1 MQTSKL
7 YLLICLAAEMTSAQN
22 EKQTSYTSEETG
34 RTAKLE
40 MKAERTDGQIF
51 EGDQVSLQCQV
62 TGNPVGWTYELYEP
76 KYIKI
81 YETKAE
87 STFTISSAS
96 LLHRGEYWCRAVK
109 GNLYSLESNR
119 VTLQVSESPV
129 ATLTPSNTH
138 MYIGDKLNLDCKIDG
153 SFTGWEYQWYKRD
166 KKATDKHFETS
177 SENTY
182 TFEAVT
188 ESDSGEYLCSAY
200 KADSPHSSKKSSAV
214 TVTVEGRTAKLEM
227 KAEHTDGQIFEG
239 DQVSLQCQVTGNP
252 VGWTYELY
260 KSKYIKIYET
270 KEESTFTISSASLSY
285 KGEYWCRAVKGNL
298 YSLESN
304 RVTLQVSGR
313 TAKLQMKA
321 ERKDG
326 KIFEGDQVS
335 LQCQVT
341 GNPVGWTYELYTN
354 KNQYKKNAESTF
366 TISSVILSHRGEY
379 WCKAVNGKLY
389 SVQSNRVKL
398 QVSERPKVTVKLTN
412 EKKPVYIGDTVTL
425 KCSTESGFTDWNYYL
440 WYKGDQTYRGNQIY
454 GANGQIYTLSLV
466 TDSDRGVYRC
476 SAQSGVSPRYSQISS
491 PFTLAVKENPKTE
504 VKLNNEEKPIYM
516 GDTVTL
522 KCNIKG
528 GFTGWNFYHWFKGS
542 QKYLGNQIN
551 GVTGQ
556 TYTFQLVTQSD
567 KGSYRCKAYSD
578 SSPRYS
584 QFSHPVTLTTHE
596 RTARLEVTPVQ
607 IFEGDLVHIDCQVD
621 GDLPGWTYE
630 LYSSRY
636 RRLYKT
642 QKESNFAISP
652 VTLSDSGNYKC
663 RAEKDGLY
671 SKYSGLVWLQVSE
684 RTAKLAL
691 NSKQI
696 FEGDQVILYCQVDGD
711 PAGWKYEFWWNG
723 SEQPYKSDM
732 KSNFIISPVNV
743 LHSGVYKCRAGKEG
757 LYSKY
762 SNDVQLQVSERTAKL
777 TLNLKL
783 IFEGDQVILYCQ
795 VDGDPAGWKYEL
807 CRNGCGKPYK
817 SDVESTFTISPVNV
831 SHSGVYKCR
840 AGKGGIYSKYSND
853 VQLQV
858 SGIWVTLSASPS
870 SYVKIGNSLNLIC
883 THSGNKIFHSTLTF
897 IFLRNNETIKSS
909 SDSKVLTIN
918 QFNESHTGSYKC
930 GVESA
935 GGGKTYSNEIEIK
948 VQEIRLP
955 VILVAGGLGLFLLIL
970 LPFLI
975 VYHRTRGLPCSG
987 SKSARTHKKVA
998 DTNTPI
1004 GGAVQMDTLNTG
1016 EVLYSELVNPP
1027 KGKKKGDS
1035 ATKADS
1041 GVVYS
1046 DLIIGKLK
1054 KRKPGKE
1061 PTGTQEVLYS
1071 DIKLKN
1077 VTGDSAAESG
1087 DPVYSNIVI
1096 EKSVEKKKKKKDAPP
1111 ADDPGA
1117 LYASVLPKKG
1127 KK

>member
-22 EKQTSYTSEETG
+22 EKQTSYTSEETELFTDPILTVSPNETVWEGDDVTLNCESENKQQQKNQLTYTFYRENTPQGQGIAQNNKIHSIQHSHAGMYFCEAEAKERKAGKKKSNRVQVTVNG

-491 PFTLAVKENPKTE
+491 PFTLAVKE
-504 VKLNNEEKPIYM
+504 
-516 GDTVTL
+516 
-522 KCNIKG
+522 
-528 GFTGWNFYHWFKGS
+528 
-542 QKYLGNQIN
+542 
-551 GVTGQ
+551 
-556 TYTFQLVTQSD
+556 
-567 KGSYRCKAYSD
+567 
-578 SSPRYS
+578 
-584 QFSHPVTLTTHE
+584 
-596 RTARLEVTPVQ
+596 
-607 IFEGDLVHIDCQVD
+607 
-621 GDLPGWTYE
+621 
-630 LYSSRY
+630 
-636 RRLYKT
+636 
-642 QKESNFAISP
+642 
-652 VTLSDSGNYKC
+652 
-663 RAEKDGLY
+663 
-671 SKYSGLVWLQVSE
+671 